1 MLNVSDMHATKY
13 PSEQDC
19 HAVAALMPDNPF
31 LTFAYC
37 EARRRLNEV
46 PWSFTLR
53 RDKEV
58 TDACLGFMR
67 QGAWNRSLEIPSLPP
82 IQHRDAFWSGLLN
95 YCETYAVSSLHIP
108 NFGSVD
114 VRLPV
119 LRAALARKA
128 RREYVLPLL
137 DRDVV
142 KAMRPSHRQRVNR
155 AVKAGLQI
163 TQTSDASRCAEHLR
177 MMAASSRRRA
187 ERGEAISINDAAAIH
202 YEAQIMAAYL
212 ASGAGVLFQAVR
224 DDQVLSS
231 ALVLL
236 AERGAYYQTSGTS
249 VEGMGCG
256 ASHFLVSGIA
266 QHLQAGGKEILN
278 LGGVDEAGS
287 GLEEF
292 KTGFGAEK
300 RDMEAGEFFVGHP
313 LKRHMTVV
321 LSKVRRLFATNVR
334 EACQARFGRFERL
347 GSWSVT
353 KS

>member
-1 MLNVSDMHATKY
+1 MLTVSDLHATKY
-13 PSEQDC
+13 PSESDC
-19 HAVAALMPDNPF
+19 NAIAASMRDNPF

-37 EARRRLNEV
+37 EARTRLGDV
-46 PWSFTLR
+46 PWSFTLGR
-53 RDKEV
+53 HGEV

-67 QGAWNRSLEIPSLPP
+67 QGALNRSLEIASLPP
-82 IQHRDAFWSGLLN
+82 IQHSDVFWSGLLA
-95 YCETYAVSSLHIP
+95 YCETNTVSSLHIP
-108 NFGSVD
+108 NFGSAD

-119 LRAALARKA
+119 LRSAHTRKA
-128 RREYVLPLL
+128 RSEYVLPLTY
-137 DRDVV
+137 RDVN

-155 AVKAGLQI
+155 AVKSGLRI
-163 TQTSDASRCAEHLR
+163 TQTSDLSRCAEHLR
-177 MMAASSRRRA
+177 MMTASSRRRA
-187 ERGEAISINDAAAIH
+187 ERGEAISINEAASIN
-202 YEAQIMAAYL
+202 YEARVMEAYL
-212 ASGAGVLFQAVR
+212 TSGAGVLFQAIR

-249 VEGMGCG
+249 LEGMGCG

-266 QHLQAGGKEILN
+266 QQLQADGKEILN

-292 KTGFGAEK
+292 KMGFGANK
-300 RDMEAGEFFVGHP
+300 RDMEAGDFFVGHP

-321 LSKVRRLFATNVR
+321 LSKVRRVFSLNVR
-334 EACQARFGRFERL
+334 EVREAWFGKF
-347 GSWSVT
+347 GSWSVN